1 MLMIMKK
8 IMRTMLFIAILV
20 AMNACS
26 ADTAEASSDTA
37 SPTETLVANYS
48 YNDTEIETM
57 RLINEYRVSVGLN
70 ALERINHISYKCEEH
85 NKYMIANN
93 VVDHNDFVARSSN
106 MTSVLGAKKVGENVA
121 YNYKTP
127 EAALRAWLDSPG
139 HKENIVGDYTHFG
152 LSVTTDSATGKKYY
166 TNIFVKL

>member
-26 ADTAEASSDTA
+26 ADSAEAGLETTT
-37 SPTETLVANYS
+37 PTETLVANYT

-57 RLINEYRVSVGLN
+57 RLLNEYRLSIGLN
-70 ALERINHISYKCEEH
+70 SLERINHISYKCEEH
-85 NKYMIANN
+85 NKYMIQNN
-93 VVDHNDFVARSSN
+93 VVDHNDFVARSTN
-106 MTSVLGAKKVGENVA
+106 MTNVLGAKRVGENVA

-127 EAALRAWLDSPG
+127 EAAVRAWIDSPG

-152 LSVTTDSATGKKYY
+152 LSVTTDPATGKKYY

>member
-1 MLMIMKK
+1 MKK

-26 ADTAEASSDTA
+26 ADTAEASADTA
-37 SPTETLVANYS
+37 TPTEVLVANYT

-57 RLINEYRVSVGLN
+57 RLINEYRVSIGLN
-70 ALERINHISYKCEEH
+70 ALERVNHISFKCEEH
-85 NKYMIANN
+85 NKYMIENN
-93 VVDHNDFVARSSN
+93 VVNHNDFVARSSN
-106 MTSVLGAKKVGENVA
+106 ITSVLGAKKVGENVA

-139 HKENIVGDYTHFG
+139 HKENIEGDYTHFG
-152 LSVTTDSATGKKYY
+152 LSVTTDPATGKKYY
-166 TNIFVKL
+166 TNIFVKI

>member
-1 MLMIMKK
+1 MKK

-26 ADTAEASSDTA
+26 ADAAEASLDST
-37 SPTETLVANYS
+37 PTETLVASYT

-57 RLINEYRVSVGLN
+57 RLINEYRVSIGLN
-70 ALERINHISYKCEEH
+70 ALERVNHISFKCEEH
-85 NKYMIANN
+85 NKYMIENN
-93 VVDHNDFVARSSN
+93 VVNHNDFAARSSN

-127 EAALRAWLDSPG
+127 EAAVRAWLESPG
-139 HKENIVGDYTHFG
+139 HKENIEGDFTHFG
-152 LSVTTDSATGKKYY
+152 LSVTTDAATGKKYY

>member
-1 MLMIMKK
+1 
-8 IMRTMLFIAILV
+8 MLFIAILF

-26 ADTAEASSDTA
+26 ADSAEASLDTA
-37 SPTETLVANYS
+37 TPTETLVANYT

-57 RLINEYRVSVGLN
+57 RLINEYRMSIGLN
-70 ALERINHISYKCEEH
+70 SLERVNHISFKCEEH

-127 EAALRAWLDSPG
+127 EAALKAWLDSPG
-139 HKENIVGDYTHFG
+139 HKENIEGDFTHFG
-152 LSVTTDSATGKKYY
+152 LSVTTDPATGKKYY

>member
-26 ADTAEASSDTA
+26 ADTAEGRVDTT
-37 SPTETLVANYS
+37 PTETLVANYT

-70 ALERINHISYKCEEH
+70 ALERINHISFKCEEH
-85 NKYMIANN
+85 NKYMIQNN
-93 VVDHNDFVARSSN
+93 VVNHNDFAARSSN
-106 MTSVLGAKKVGENVA
+106 ITSVLGAKKVGENVA

-127 EAALRAWLDSPG
+127 EAAVRAWLDSPG
-139 HKENIVGDYTHFG
+139 HKENIEGDFTHFG
-152 LSVTTDSATGKKYY
+152 LSVTTDPATGKKYY

>member
-1 MLMIMKK
+1 MKK
-8 IMRTMLFIAILV
+8 ITRTMLFIAILF

-26 ADTAEASSDTA
+26 ADSAEASLDTA
-37 SPTETLVANYS
+37 TPTETLVANYT

-57 RLINEYRVSVGLN
+57 RLINEYRMSIGLN
-70 ALERINHISYKCEEH
+70 SLERVNHISFKCEEH

-127 EAALRAWLDSPG
+127 EAALKAWLDSPG
-139 HKENIVGDYTHFG
+139 HKENIEGDFTHFG
-152 LSVTTDSATGKKYY
+152 LSVTTDPATGKKYY